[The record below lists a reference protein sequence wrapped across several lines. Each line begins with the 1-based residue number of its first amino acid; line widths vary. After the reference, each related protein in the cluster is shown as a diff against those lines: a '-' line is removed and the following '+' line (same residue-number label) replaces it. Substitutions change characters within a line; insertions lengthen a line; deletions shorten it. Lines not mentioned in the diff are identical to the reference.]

1 MKRSI
6 SNPDRRSA
14 STANSAKSAVEL
26 YREWLD
32 TVSSGSEDENDDEP
46 STSSRDLTRPISPQD
61 PVNRPQMISP
71 RKQLRPL
78 PSAHDQTQDYPAP
91 PSKAH
96 RRQMSPSRILRG
108 PRKLMT
114 QMSFRSM
121 LSSPSPHPQ
130 PAPPSESSNNNS
142 QSENNNRRSRRQSS
156 MGTLFSDAWIT
167 RPGKVHK
174 SAKVIAPTDSRQTL
188 YDIPLDSERP
198 QPFANSA
205 DSSDTIEEKPMW
217 RDDEKPRRRRGSV
230 DWDFHRVDSPHGWW
244 VVAWAF
250 LACSVSLSTLVNYPI
265 YEAYYTATAR
275 QADPASLTDPARGQ
289 DLFAGIHPPST
300 YAVLIGSLMS
310 GFAALGSLGAGV
322 ASDVLGMRICA
333 VAGTLV
339 LSVGLLASSF
349 LARLWALCITQGV
362 VSGIGIALLALPAY
376 TAPAHWFDRH
386 RALSTGVAAAGTGI
400 GVLALTPAYR
410 AILQHRGLA
419 ISLYVQTLVTLAL
432 GLISAFGLRPR
443 VNLHAPAVMRWRRA
457 LGDLRILALMAM
469 ALFAAAARFAQLLCL
484 PVFARTAG
492 AENDIGG
499 VVYAVGA
506 ALLVGMVL
514 GGTAADKSGYIAGL
528 GLSELILGLF
538 TLALYT
544 PSTSI
549 APLYVFSVVFGLT
562 TGTLASVLPA
572 AIAQMFGMQRLATTT
587 GLVLSACAPALLATA
602 PAAIR
607 FNQLAIEGSSVAWL
621 SAISGVFSIV
631 AGFLGLMLPV
641 LQRRYVKLFTRK
653 ETSYAWPHK

>member
-1 MKRSI
+1 MKRSN
-6 SNPDRRSA
+6 SYPDKRRVSE
-14 STANSAKSAVEL
+14 ANSAKSAVEI

-32 TVSSGSEDENDDEP
+32 AVSSGSEDENEGA
-46 STSSRDLTRPISPQD
+46 SIISKDLTRPISPQNPAD
-61 PVNRPQMISP
+61 RPRMISP
-71 RKQLRPL
+71 RKQLHPL
-78 PSAHDQTQDYPAP
+78 PTTDQTQDHPTP
-91 PSKAH
+91 PSKTH
-96 RRQMSPSRILRG
+96 KRQISPSKILRG

-130 PAPPSESSNNNS
+130 PVPPPESKI
-142 QSENNNRRSRRQSS
+142 QSENNRRSRRQSS
-156 MGTLFSDAWIT
+156 MGTLFSDAWVT
-167 RPGKVHK
+167 RPEKARK
-174 SAKVIAPTDSRQTL
+174 PSRVIAPTDSRQTL
-188 YDIPLDSERP
+188 YDIPLENMRP
-198 QPFANSA
+198 PFANSGE
-205 DSSDTIEEKPMW
+205 SSDTVEEKPMW
-217 RDDEKPRRRRGSV
+217 RDDEKPPKRRESV
-230 DWDFHRVDSPHGWW
+230 DWEFHHVDSRRGWW

-250 LACSVSLSTLVNYPI
+250 LACSVSLSTLINYPI
-265 YEAYYTATAR
+265 YEAYYIATAR
-275 QADPASLTDPARGQ
+275 QEDPISLTDPARGQ
-289 DLFAGIHPPST
+289 DSFAGMHPPST

-322 ASDVLGMRICA
+322 ASDVFGMRVCA
-333 VAGTLV
+333 IAGTLL

-386 RALSTGVAAAGTGI
+386 RALSTGVAAAGTGL

-410 AILQHRGLA
+410 AILQHRGLTVC
-419 ISLYVQTLVTLAL
+419 LYAQTLVTLTL
-432 GLISAFGLRPR
+432 GLVSAFGLRTR
-443 VNLHAPAVMRWRRA
+443 VRLHSPAVMRWRRA
-457 LGDLRILALMAM
+457 LGDLRILTLMTM

-484 PVFARTAG
+484 PIFARAAG

-499 VVYAVGA
+499 VVYTVGA

-544 PSTSI
+544 PSASI

-572 AIAQMFGMQRLATTT
+572 AIAQMFGVQRLATTT
-587 GLVLSACAPALLATA
+587 GLVIAACAPALLATT
-602 PAAIR
+602 PAAIK
-607 FNQLAIEGSSVAWL
+607 FNQLAIEGSSVSWL

-631 AGFLGLMLPV
+631 AGVLGLMLPV
-641 LQRRYVKLFTRK
+641 LQRRYVRLFTRK
-653 ETSYAWPHK
+653 ETSYSWPRK